1 MRAAAAACDAESVEA
16 APRGH
21 DWASADWNWGY
32 ASGSAHDAAGE
43 LRGRLSSP
51 PARRAWLVDVLAGGI
66 VPWDET
72 QLALAL
78 LWQRATREGRDAGFG
93 EVLARMAAGEF
104 ESPAGQESLLEEIE
118 RVSMGLGLPEGLDAE
133 LAEELMGGGR
143 VSFEARR
150 RETAVLTALRMQFVT
165 LGM

>member
-1 MRAAAAACDAESVEA
+1 METALQPLENAEVIC
-16 APRGH
+16 RV
-21 DWASADWNWGY
+21 SARD
-32 ASGSAHDAAGE
+32 SGKT
-43 LRGRLSSP
+43 
-51 PARRAWLVDVLAGGI
+51 LV
-66 VPWDET
+66 
-72 QLALAL
+72 
-78 LWQRATREGRDAGFG
+78 DAGFG